1 MLETSNGRCVAG
13 KRAYRQDRTPRRV
26 CPAPHSVI
34 IYASLRAL
42 RVYSFLVQGPKPPTC
57 EAEIRPGSGPRF
69 PIYKGPRLER
79 RPHKVGV
86 NDGRP
91 VPSCWRWRWHTH
103 TYTTPPEGA
112 AAPFWPGRSRHGMKH
127 GEGAWVGMDKDGP
140 RTWGDMDQGQGAIAG
155 VCVKA

>member
-1 MLETSNGRCVAG
+1 MVGVAG
-13 KRAYRQDRTPRRV
+13 KRAYRQDRMPRRV
-26 CPAPHSVI
+26 CPAPHLVI

-57 EAEIRPGSGPRF
+57 EAEIRPGSGPQF

-91 VPSCWRWRWHTH
+91 SPVVGVGVGTPIHHTPRGGGGAVLARQVSAWH
-103 TYTTPPEGA
+103 EAWG
-112 AAPFWPGRSRHGMKH
+112 
-127 GEGAWVGMDKDGP
+127 GAWVGMDKDGR
-140 RTWGDMDQGQGAIAG
+140 RTRGDMDQGQGAIAG
-155 VCVKA
+155 VGVKA